1 MQAIRHCGVCLAGG
15 RLQSRTSFLQPA
27 TNMAA
32 HRSVACVGFLRNA
45 ARVLGGSRSTRQR
58 VPRLPMIVR
67 KNWISLSVGGGLC
80 SVPFSQQVENLSH
93 EALIR
98 RASSLVTDSTNTYL
112 SQTTLALVDSLTQ
125 YSKALH
131 TLIALQKRY
140 MNSMGA
146 LTPAEED
153 SIWQVIIG
161 QRVEVGDRLDECKRF
176 EANWMNAI
184 NLCELAAEAA
194 YNSGVEHAS
203 NTTRLNLQGAQS
215 QVEQVRKLS
224 LDAER
229 KLSETKVKEIQ
240 RMAALAD
247 AMERMTE
254 DIPEAYF
261 RED

>member
-112 SQTTLALVDSLTQ
+112 SQTTLALVESLTQ
-125 YSKALH
+125 YSK
-131 TLIALQKRY
+131 
-140 MNSMGA
+140 
-146 LTPAEED
+146 
-153 SIWQVIIG
+153 
-161 QRVEVGDRLDECKRF
+161 VGDRLDECKRF